1 MLTYYPTYST
11 TDSTGGDSTSF
22 FDSTILYN
30 NDNPVEINVG
40 GIEIGQTFDDKTMK
54 EMQDMLL
61 YPERFPS
68 LSNPSAS
75 FTMSPSGY
83 REIGEVILN
92 ISFSSE
98 FNRGSINPA
107 NGTSGYRSG
116 LPNAYLY
123 TGAGLPTTVLST
135 SLSDSQSTTFYI
147 VEMGTQSQR
156 QRVSYDGGEQ
166 PLSNQGND
174 YDSPLPAGTT
184 NFITRYIYGVYPVYA
199 TSSNITTLTK
209 QTLMSMTSTYIQTTV
224 AIEQNPHKQTVDI
237 PEVWK
242 TITGIQS
249 YNTVSGKWEQI
260 NGSRVNSLTTFTKG
274 TTTHDVQGNVINYDR
289 YVHNGSLT
297 GIRQLRWYTT

>member
-1 MLTYYPTYST
+1 
-11 TDSTGGDSTSF
+11 
-22 FDSTILYN
+22 
-30 NDNPVEINVG
+30 
-40 GIEIGQTFDDKTMK
+40 
-54 EMQDMLL
+54 MLL

-147 VEMGTQSQR
+147 VEMGTQS
-156 QRVSYDGGEQ
+156 
-166 PLSNQGND
+166 
-174 YDSPLPAGTT
+174 
-184 NFITRYIYGVYPVYA
+184 
-199 TSSNITTLTK
+199 
-209 QTLMSMTSTYIQTTV
+209 
-224 AIEQNPHKQTVDI
+224 
-237 PEVWK
+237 
-242 TITGIQS
+242 
-249 YNTVSGKWEQI
+249 
-260 NGSRVNSLTTFTKG
+260 
-274 TTTHDVQGNVINYDR
+274 
-289 YVHNGSLT
+289 
-297 GIRQLRWYTT
+297 